1 MTNILKPT
9 SFSAPKI
16 SYFTRAETK
25 KPFFYSPSQ
34 ETSPSVYCVLNFPIS
49 DSVQAN
55 QKNFFFDNSVPL
67 TELQLLG
74 ESSPLEPINQKFQE
88 RSEKAKSE
96 CKNFKLP
103 ARVSLFNTKS
113 KEKPQ
118 IFNFCNPIDEVDEE
132 YKKKKIEIV
141 LDLPCVTLQP
151 PPLAKFRKRKERC
164 TKENETVCSEV
175 IYGVIDRYNLKKRF
189 GKIKTSEQ
197 KFLVYEDDLVV
208 SGVNLRH
215 FKKAVL
221 NKENIK
227 VEFKIK
233 KFEDNGIQKARPY
246 DIRMI
251 FNKT

>member
-1 MTNILKPT
+1 
-9 SFSAPKI
+9 
-16 SYFTRAETK
+16 
-25 KPFFYSPSQ
+25 
-34 ETSPSVYCVLNFPIS
+34 
-49 DSVQAN
+49 
-55 QKNFFFDNSVPL
+55 
-67 TELQLLG
+67 
-74 ESSPLEPINQKFQE
+74 
-88 RSEKAKSE
+88 
-96 CKNFKLP
+96 
-103 ARVSLFNTKS
+103 
-113 KEKPQ
+113 
-118 IFNFCNPIDEVDEE
+118 
-132 YKKKKIEIV
+132 V

-221 NKENIK
+221 NKVNIN

-233 KFEDNGIQKARPY
+233 KFEDNGIQKARPC